1 MFIGEIISQA
11 FTLFCW
17 AGLLVLFLDVASSLG
32 LAFVLFRSML
42 NFFVAFSS
50 KLNLQ
55 HTCLNMW
62 MISVSI
68 CSHYL
73 YVLVQQMDQGTSL
86 LTNCEVSGVSE
97 NTE

>member
-1 MFIGEIISQA
+1 
-11 FTLFCW
+11 
-17 AGLLVLFLDVASSLG
+17 
-32 LAFVLFRSML
+32 ML

-55 HTCLNMW
+55 HTGLNIW

-73 YVLVQQMDQGTSL
+73 FILVLQMHQDTSL
-86 LTNCEVSGVSE
+86 LVNCDVSGVNE